1 MQEVSMTQ
9 ENEVKADEI
18 TEEAAEEV
26 IEETESS
33 EIPPVTF
40 ESFIFNLY
48 NVALINFGF
57 RDPES
62 GKIIRNLPMAK
73 HTIDTM
79 GMLEEKTKGN
89 LTITESNLLENLL
102 YELRMSYLRSLKLA
116 ESEPKEQAPP
126 QASSEEEK
134 QES

>member
-1 MQEVSMTQ
+1 MTQ
-9 ENEVKADEI
+9 ENEVKTDEM
-18 TEEAAEEV
+18 TEETEAAEL
-26 IEETESS
+26 
-33 EIPPVTF
+33 PPVTF

-89 LTITESNLLENLL
+89 LTMTESNLLENLL
-102 YELRMSYLRSLKLA
+102 YELRMNYLRALKQA
-116 ESEPKEQAPP
+116 ESEPKEQTPP

>member
-1 MQEVSMTQ
+1 MEVSMTQ
-9 ENEVKADEI
+9 ENEIKSDEA
-18 TEEAAEEV
+18 TEEV

-73 HTIDTM
+73 HTIDTI

-89 LTITESNLLENLL
+89 LTMTEGNLLENLL
-102 YELRMSYLRSLKLA
+102 YELRMNYLRALKQA

>member
-1 MQEVSMTQ
+1 MQEISMTQ

-18 TEEAAEEV
+18 TEEATEEV

-116 ESEPKEQAPP
+116 ESELQDQPKAEENAP
-126 QASSEEEK
+126 
-134 QES
+134 

>member
-1 MQEVSMTQ
+1 MTQ
-9 ENEVKADEI
+9 ENEIKS
-18 TEEAAEEV
+18 EEATEEV

-102 YELRMSYLRSLKLA
+102 YELRMSYLRTLKLV
-116 ESEPKEQAPP
+116 ESEPKEQA
-126 QASSEEEK
+126 EEK
-134 QES
+134 LNS

>member
-18 TEEAAEEV
+18 TEEATEEV

-116 ESEPKEQAPP
+116 ESEPKEQTPP